1 MAHSGDFKG
10 TEINSDRMLWSM
22 AGNIAMVHRV
32 FMGMTFGVNGIKFCP
47 VIPRSYDGIKTLSG
61 FKYRHATLNI
71 KVIGFGKNIRSF
83 KINGNKMTNAYVES
97 TVTGTINIEIEMD
110 NIAFDQQAFHLT
122 QNHFTLPNPVLVRN
136 DNEISWLPIP
146 NAVQYKIYRNGQE
159 WARTENNNVKIN
171 TAEPAEFSVSAIDA
185 EGYES
190 FISEPLLI
198 ATEGSINTFQM
209 ERFAQKSNR
218 MYSGHTADGFIEI
231 SNDLNQTI
239 PLEVSVD
246 DDGKYLV
253 DFRYS
258 NGSGPWNTDN
268 KCAIRSLYLDDNY
281 IGSFVFPQRGQEEW
295 SDWGFSNALV
305 LNLKKG
311 NNQLHLKFELWN
323 NNMNVGINRAMLDY
337 VRFIRV
343 E

>member
-1 MAHSGDFKG
+1 
-10 TEINSDRMLWSM
+10 
-22 AGNIAMVHRV
+22 
-32 FMGMTFGVNGIKFCP
+32 
-47 VIPRSYDGIKTLSG
+47 
-61 FKYRHATLNI
+61 
-71 KVIGFGKNIRSF
+71 
-83 KINGNKMTNAYVES
+83 
-97 TVTGTINIEIEMD
+97 
-110 NIAFDQQAFHLT
+110 
-122 QNHFTLPNPVLVRN
+122 
-136 DNEISWLPIP
+136 
-146 NAVQYKIYRNGQE
+146 
-159 WARTENNNVKIN
+159 
-171 TAEPAEFSVSAIDA
+171 
-185 EGYES
+185 
-190 FISEPLLI
+190 
-198 ATEGSINTFQM
+198 M

-311 NNQLHLKFELWN
+311 NNHLHLKFELWN